1 MRKPR
6 SIIGILKHPL
16 TIIMILIAITYL
28 IVHVSDIPHKY
39 KDSDAWLLLFVVFFK
54 LGAALFMFVRTR
66 WRDWT
71 ILGTGLCVGFLAI
84 GSLYLLTVITYYQG
98 SVSHL
103 EDLVSLIRSMLLM
116 SGVFV
121 ITGMFQE
128 WWIDGNYRMKYV
140 KHLIVSSP
148 KRLAKTL
155 SMKRKKHNT
164 N

>member
-1 MRKPR
+1 MMRKPR

-16 TIIMILIAITYL
+16 IIITILIAITYL
-28 IVHVSDIPHKY
+28 IVHVSDLPHKY
-39 KDSDAWLLLFVVFFK
+39 KDSDAWLLSFVVFFK

-84 GSLYLLTVITYYQG
+84 GSLYLLTVITYYRG
-98 SVSHL
+98 PVNHT

-116 SGVFV
+116 SGVFI
-121 ITGMFQE
+121 ITGMTQE

-140 KHLIVSSP
+140 KYLIVSSP
-148 KRLAKTL
+148 KRITGKF
-155 SMKRKKHNT
+155 SKRKE
-164 N
+164 